1 MAFGD
6 QIGEKAAATVAAA
19 IPALE
24 STITQ
29 TAQGLEGT
37 AQAAVSSVQSTAAQA
52 IAAFADG
59 VTQLLN
65 LGRAV
70 DGATVTTNITITTT
84 VKLAPES
91 PAQ

>member
-1 MAFGD
+1 MCSSD
-6 QIGEKAAATVAAA
+6 LAAA
-19 IPALE
+19 IPAFE
-24 STITQ
+24 NTITQ

-84 VKLAPES
+84 VKLAQET